1 MAKVAIPIATMA
13 RMVDRLAATP
23 AISGRNIALM
33 PTKAITWPREPLLYI
48 AVTQNPTKQ
57 SFRSELKFHNFLPQ
71 IEKQQLR
78 GGIMR
83 PGARGDQARS
93 DLRERAHNMG
103 LYVTHIR
110 EAILRRSRGFSPLGW
125 CVGIVGGK
133 GFVRRSLKVVSVPP
147 LVGLEVVVLLWGC
160 VWA

>member
-1 MAKVAIPIATMA
+1 
-13 RMVDRLAATP
+13 
-23 AISGRNIALM
+23 
-33 PTKAITWPREPLLYI
+33 
-48 AVTQNPTKQ
+48 
-57 SFRSELKFHNFLPQ
+57 
-71 IEKQQLR
+71 
-78 GGIMR
+78 MR